1 MLHKSRTTAHDDLR
15 RYTSS
20 SMRRSMRRTIRSPM
34 LAACAS
40 LAIAATACGDDSITD
55 PTPAPGFLGG
65 VAGNREIG
73 VVVNSIG
80 KSITMFQLGAPTATV
95 SIPLGTSSTITP
107 TGLSLRG
114 RRAAV
119 PLGNAASVAIVNL
132 ETATVQKFFI
142 FASGNTTGSAWINDT
157 TVFAANAA
165 TNKVGRFYTT
175 QTATEITALADV
187 ALAPTAIEYVGGKV
201 FVVSG
206 NFTDF
211 PPTAQGVVTVINP
224 ATMAVIGSIQ
234 TGGPNSS
241 DAAVGPDGLLYVLN
255 TGDYSAQGSIAII
268 NPATLA
274 VEVIQST
281 GVGQG
286 SISIDA
292 NGLAYLSSFSG
303 ATTVW
308 NTRTRTFVRG
318 ASNPLCAKLASTGAC
333 RGAPYAAAS
342 PQSGKVYQTFFGSAA
357 QGLAPYVF
365 VYSPSTFALTDSIA
379 VGSSP
384 ISIAIRTF

>member
-1 MLHKSRTTAHDDLR
+1 MPAFLRTSL
-15 RYTSS
+15 
-20 SMRRSMRRTIRSPM
+20 
-34 LAACAS
+34 LACGV
-40 LAIAATACGDDSITD
+40 IAMAAVAACGDDGVVE
-55 PTPAPGFLGG
+55 PAPAPGFLGG

-73 VVVNSIG
+73 VVVNSGG
-80 KSITMFQLGAPTATV
+80 KSITLFQLGLPTTTQTIA
-95 SIPLGTSSTITP
+95 LGSSATITP

-114 RRAAV
+114 RKAAV

-132 ETATVQKFFI
+132 ETSTVQKFFT
-142 FASGNTTGSAWINDT
+142 FANGNATGSAWANDT
-157 TVFAANAA
+157 TVFVANTN

-175 QTATEITALADV
+175 QTATDITAQADV
-187 ALAPTAIEYVGGKV
+187 ALAPTAVEFAGGKV

-206 NFTDF
+206 NFTTF
-211 PPTAQGVVTVINP
+211 PPTASGIVTVINP
-224 ATMAVIGSIQ
+224 TTMAVLGTIN

-255 TGDYSAQGSIAII
+255 TGDYTAQGSIAII

-274 VEVIQST
+274 VEVVPNT

-308 NTRTRTFVRG
+308 NTKTKTFVRG
-318 ASNPLCAKLASTGAC
+318 ASDPLCAKRASTGLC
-333 RGAPYAAAS
+333 RGASDAVPTAT
-342 PQSGKVYQTFFGSAA
+342 GKIYQTFFGSTS
-357 QGLAPYVF
+357 QGLSPYVF
-365 VYSPSTFALTDSIA
+365 VYNPTTFALSDSIA
-379 VGSSP
+379 VGPGP
-384 ISIAIRTF
+384 ISIAVRTF